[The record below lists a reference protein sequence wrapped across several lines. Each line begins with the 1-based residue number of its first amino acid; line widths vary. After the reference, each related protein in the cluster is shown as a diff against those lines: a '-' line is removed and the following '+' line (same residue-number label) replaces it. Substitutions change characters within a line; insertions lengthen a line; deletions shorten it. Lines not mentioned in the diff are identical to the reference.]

1 MHTPASIKLSV
12 SACTFTYHS
21 SPQASEI
28 IRFELDE
35 KKLSELLTQ
44 VEDVEKAIEKYAHA

>member
-1 MHTPASIKLSV
+1 MKIFYV
-12 SACTFTYHS
+12 VNS
-21 SPQASEI
+21 SSQASEI